1 MMYKEISR
9 LVMFRDFGEN
19 SILNNVCEIVREAE
33 NLQNTSGSYKGTK
46 LDGLVLR
53 AYGEV
58 RRLLD
63 LGTDY
68 G

>member
-53 AYGEV
+53 AY
-58 RRLLD
+58 
-63 LGTDY
+63 
-68 G
+68 